1 MTQDYLKPKARQTD
15 RIRPKNNGQFVN
27 PPPYMDKF
35 GGFTSSEKTGATGA
49 NMSLEKSPRARG
61 SKPL

>member
-1 MTQDYLKPKARQTD
+1 MSSDYLKPSTRQTD

-35 GGFTSSEKTGATGA
+35 GGFTSGDKVGKTGEH
-49 NMSLEKSPRARG
+49 MRLEKKPSSRG